1 MFKSNE
7 SNPAKK
13 RARAKEAAH
22 EKALKRRKKT
32 YASSQKKQ
40 TKKRS
45 RAKAAHEKALKRR
58 KKTYASSQKKQTPPS
73 LSFVGDDSDSDSDEE
88 EEDYQQLIIVSHD
101 WAATTV
107 IFSSMAT

>member
-1 MFKSNE
+1 MFTSSK

-58 KKTYASSQKKQTPPS
+58 KKTYAKKTN
-73 LSFVGDDSDSDSDEE
+73 
-88 EEDYQQLIIVSHD
+88 
-101 WAATTV
+101 TTLP
-107 IFSSMAT
+107 FFRG